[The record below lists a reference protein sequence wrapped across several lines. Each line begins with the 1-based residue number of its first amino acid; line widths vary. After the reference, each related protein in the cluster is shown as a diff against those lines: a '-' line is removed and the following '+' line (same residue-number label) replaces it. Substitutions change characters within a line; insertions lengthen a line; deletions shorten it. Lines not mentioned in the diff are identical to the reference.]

1 MASNYGVWNLPQ
13 QPQKVWNLWK
23 FKFFMFFY
31 YAIES
36 AGDYFDVAS
45 IFYSSAFSLFANK
58 IEHQFFLNQILKVHC
73 WFFFVASINRNK
85 NLNWIL
91 VERLKI
97 GIEYFVN

>member
-23 FKFFMFFY
+23 FKFYVFY

-85 NLNWIL
+85 KTELDFSRKIKNW
-91 VERLKI
+91 
-97 GIEYFVN
+97 N